1 MEKIK
6 VFKMINGEELIAEVF
21 NNYDRHIELKS
32 PAQIVMQQTKDGVG
46 VALAPYMPYATGN
59 IELHRHAIA
68 SSGTPDV
75 KMENEYNRLFGS
87 GIEIAPA
94 SALAGLQMP

>member
-6 VFKMINGEELIAEVF
+6 VFKLINGEEIIAEVF
-21 NNYDRHIELKS
+21 NNFADHIELKA

-59 IELHRHAIA
+59 IDLHRQAIA
-68 SSGTPDV
+68 SSGVPDV
-75 KMENEYNRLFGS
+75 KMENEYSRLFGS
-87 GIEIAPA
+87 GIQIV
-94 SALAGLQMP
+94 SAGSQSSLIG

>member
-6 VFKMINGEELIAEVF
+6 VFKLINGEELIAEIF
-21 NNYDRHIELKS
+21 NNFDQTIELKA

-59 IELHRHAIA
+59 IHLHRQAIA
-68 SSGTPDV
+68 SSGIPDV
-75 KMENEYNRLFGS
+75 KMENEYSRLFGS
-87 GIEIAPA
+87 GIQIAA
-94 SALAGLQMP
+94 AF

>member
-6 VFKMINGEELIAEVF
+6 VFKLINGEELIAEVF
-21 NNYDRHIELKS
+21 NVYAERIELKA

-59 IELHRHAIA
+59 IDLHNQAIA
-68 SSGTPDV
+68 SSGIPDV
-75 KMENEYNRLFGS
+75 KMENEYSRLFGS
-87 GIEIAPA
+87 GIQIVSSSTPTNIIV
-94 SALAGLQMP
+94 